1 MQNSRTLIG
10 MIIKKNVAG
19 LYVALRTAVVWC
31 SPPGYKDYR
40 AAAGTLALSLCILS
54 ALAMCFYKAFRS
66 VTVFL
71 VVSFQAVMDIS
82 SYVAAILINKPGNRL
97 PDMWNW
103 CVREGIITSE
113 KSYAINRTELLFILY
128 YKTL

>member
-1 MQNSRTLIG
+1 

-40 AAAGTLALSLCILS
+40 AAGTLALSLCILS

-71 VVSFQAVMDIS
+71 VVSFQVVMDIS